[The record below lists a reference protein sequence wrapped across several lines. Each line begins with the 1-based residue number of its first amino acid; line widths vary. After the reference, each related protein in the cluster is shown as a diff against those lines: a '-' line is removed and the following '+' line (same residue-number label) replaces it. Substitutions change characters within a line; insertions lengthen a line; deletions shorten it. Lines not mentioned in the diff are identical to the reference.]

1 MNEIYDNIEDLLG
14 KSLAKETTAA
24 EEQAVETW
32 RTASPDNEQYFKEFQ
47 WLWENVPQARATKA
61 VDTEGAL
68 DKVHQRM
75 DAPALK
81 VVKSPANLFNLSFFM
96 KVAATLLI
104 GALIYNQFTKS
115 DPMPPIAATVAPK
128 TDTLMD
134 GSVVTLNKK
143 SSLALSERFNKKE
156 RRMKLSGEAYFE
168 VAHDANRPFVVEV
181 QDLEVQA
188 VGTAFNIDNVTDTRF
203 SSVMVTEGKVK
214 IKSRTETQYAER
226 GETAL
231 YDSQTG
237 HITIEKKAETNKIAY
252 KTRQFSFDAT
262 PLRMAV
268 AELSKAYGVS
278 IIFKNKSLGQC
289 LVVGDFDNKRLEDV
303 LDVLQGSCSFTVEK
317 IGEDYI
323 LNMNSGKEE

>member
-14 KSLAKETTAA
+14 KSLAKETTAE

-32 RTASPDNEQYFKEFQ
+32 RRASPDNEQYFKEFQ
-47 WLWENVPQARATKA
+47 WLWENVPQSRATKA

-68 DKVHQRM
+68 EKVHQQM
-75 DAPALK
+75 DAAPALK
-81 VVKSPANLFNLSFFM
+81 VVKSPANIFKLSFLM
-96 KVAATLLI
+96 KVAAVLFL
-104 GALIYNQFTKS
+104 GVLIYNPFSK
-115 DPMPPIAATVAPK
+115 PEPLPVIAARGTPK

-143 SSLALSERFNKKE
+143 SSLTLSERFNKKE
-156 RRMKLSGEAYFE
+156 RRMKLTGEAYFE

-203 SSVMVTEGKVK
+203 LSVMVTHGKVK

-237 HITIEKKAETNKIAY
+237 HITVEKKAENNKIAY
-252 KTRQFSFDAT
+252 KTRQFRFDET
-262 PLRMAV
+262 PLSIAV
-268 AELSKAYGVS
+268 AELSKAYGVN
-278 IIFKNKSLGQC
+278 IILKNKQLGQC
-289 LVVGDFDNKRLEDV
+289 SVVISFDNKPLEDI
-303 LDVLQGSCSFTVEK
+303 LEILRRSCSFTVEK
-317 IGEDYI
+317 VGEEYV
-323 LNMNSGKEE
+323 LNSLNE